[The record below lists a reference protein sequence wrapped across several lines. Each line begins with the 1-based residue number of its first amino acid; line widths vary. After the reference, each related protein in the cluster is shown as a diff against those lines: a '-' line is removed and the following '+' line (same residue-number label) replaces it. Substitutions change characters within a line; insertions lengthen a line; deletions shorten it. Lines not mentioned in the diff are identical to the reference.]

1 MTRRAFTLLEALIAL
16 GIILLL
22 VGTMTSVISNVA
34 NSRDRMRERSVS
46 QLGATAAFELLSS
59 AADTCLADDGNG
71 SAGIEGGPLRL
82 RITRSGV
89 AARRLFQG
97 VGAASPLADHDHF
110 ELGLEGRDLVVNG
123 EDPDQRS
130 TLIANLVAIRF
141 RYHDG
146 EEWLEQWDSS
156 LEGLPRAIQMSI
168 WTTPWPAGEQPS
180 WMPEEGKDDM
190 EEAEEA
196 PLVAES
202 TGDLPPPDKQ
212 RIVAIFDPAT
222 NSPAIDGL
230 STAEDDLFEDFEP

>member
-1 MTRRAFTLLEALIAL
+1 MRRRAFTLLEALIAL

-34 NSRDRMRERSVS
+34 NSRERTRERSVR

-71 SAGIEGGPLRL
+71 SAGIDGEPLRL

-89 AARRLFQG
+89 AARRLLQG
-97 VGAASPLADHDHF
+97 EGAASPLTDHDYF
-110 ELGLEGRDLVVNG
+110 ELALEGRNLVVHG
-123 EDPDQRS
+123 EDSDQRS
-130 TLIANLVAIRF
+130 TLIANLVALRF

-156 LEGLPRAIQMSI
+156 LEGLPRAIEMSI

-180 WMPEEGKDDM
+180 WMPEEDSDDT
-190 EEAEEA
+190 EEAEE
-196 PLVAES
+196 VTFEAEIA
-202 TGDLPPPDKQ
+202 GDLPPPDKQ

-222 NSPAIDGL
+222 SNPAIDGL
-230 STAEDDLFEDFEP
+230 STGEEDVFEDFEP